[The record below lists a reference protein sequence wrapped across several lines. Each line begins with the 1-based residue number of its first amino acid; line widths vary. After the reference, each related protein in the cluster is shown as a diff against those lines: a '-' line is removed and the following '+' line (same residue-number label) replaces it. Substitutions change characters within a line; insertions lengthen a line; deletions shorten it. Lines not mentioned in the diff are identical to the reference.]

1 MFGIQAARLFDGVNP
16 SPLLRPVVLLEG
28 GRVVSVQR
36 QGGSLPTAQVTQFP
50 GATLLPGLVDA
61 HVHLIFRGTR
71 DPIGDLA
78 GMTDHKARTWMRI
91 AAKTSLEAGVTTIR
105 DLGDRNYLAL
115 RLRTELSRDLG
126 AGPEVLASGPPMTVP
141 HGHCWFLGGEADGEG
156 NLQRAVRERADRG
169 VDVIKVMAS
178 GGEMT
183 PGSRSWEPQYTVA
196 ELRAAVLEAQR
207 SGIPLT
213 AHAHSVEGI
222 RRAVAAGVRMI
233 EHCTF
238 LTADGVIPDARLIE
252 AIVDAGVV
260 VSITVGFDPSGPELS
275 PAAAE
280 RMRGV
285 LLGALRLRDAGGT
298 LVCGSDAGV
307 SKHKPHGVL
316 PYSVGAMVS
325 AGFTPLEAL
334 RSVTS
339 VAAEACGVGN
349 RKGRVAPG
357 YDADLLAVDEDPLQ
371 NIHALHRVVAV
382 YRAGRRVR

>member
-71 DPIGDLA
+71 DPIGDL
-78 GMTDHKARTWMRI
+78 
-91 AAKTSLEAGVTTIR
+91 
-105 DLGDRNYLAL
+105 
-115 RLRTELSRDLG
+115 TELSRDLG